1 MLFLMTDVVRKADS
15 VVPVPLTALDKAR
28 EVLRAVAAG
37 EPVDNAQ
44 AAALAAYALAALPPQ
59 HRPEQRVA

>member
-1 MLFLMTDVVRKADS
+1 MTTVMRRAES
-15 VVPVPLTALDKAR
+15 VIPVSQQALEKAR

-44 AAALAAYALAALPPQ
+44 AAAQAAYALAALPPAPRQ
-59 HRPEQRVA
+59 EIAYVA